1 MNKSTYLKIIVG
13 IAAVILLV
21 VGGIA
26 LWRSIAHT
34 EVGVEVDDR
43 IHVTPEQIASIKA
56 IGEWE
61 FLSVADEEMVDT
73 VRKGFFSDDHL
84 VRIYYGTLRL
94 GINMHDVQPGW
105 LKAEGDSVV
114 VTLPDIRLLDNDFI
128 DEARTKSF
136 YEKGEWSG
144 KDREALYQ
152 RAHRMMVKRGM
163 TKQNIESARENGKE
177 QFRSMMRAMG
187 YPKTH
192 ITFKK

>member
-1 MNKSTYLKIIVG
+1 MNKTTYLKIVFG
-13 IAAVILLV
+13 IAAVIIV
-21 VGGIA
+21 VICA
-26 LWRSIAHT
+26 IWLFRAVSRT
-34 EVGVEVDDR
+34 EVSMEVDEG
-43 IHVTPEQIASIKA
+43 INITPQQIERIKA

-61 FLSVADEEMVDT
+61 FLSVADEELVDT

-84 VRIYYGTLRL
+84 VRIYYGTMRL

-105 LKAEGDSVV
+105 MKAEGDSVV
-114 VTLPDIRLLDNDFI
+114 VTLPDIRLLDRDFI

-144 KDREALYQ
+144 KDREALYL
-152 RAHRMMVKRGM
+152 RAHRMMLKRGM
-163 TKQNIESARENGKE
+163 TEQNIESARENGRE

-192 ITFKK
+192 IVFK